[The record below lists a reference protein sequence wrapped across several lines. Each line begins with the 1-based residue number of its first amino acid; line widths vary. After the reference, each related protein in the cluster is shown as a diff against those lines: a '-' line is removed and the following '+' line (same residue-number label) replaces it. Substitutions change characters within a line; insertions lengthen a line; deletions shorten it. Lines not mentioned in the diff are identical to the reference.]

1 MNKKI
6 CFTKFAFIL
15 CTLAILFFCPVS
27 ALRTQAADVP
37 VQMSSSSGETIEPRA
52 PIIGWIHKEENG
64 KIYRR
69 LYNYSTGEWIGDW
82 ILCE

>member
-1 MNKKI
+1 MNKINFIK
-6 CFTKFAFIL
+6 FTFIL
-15 CTLAILFFCPVS
+15 CTLAVLLLCPVS
-27 ALRTQAADVP
+27 ALRTQAADIP
-37 VQMSSSSGETIEPRA
+37 VQASASGGETIEPRA
-52 PIIGWIHKEENG
+52 PVIGWIHKEENG